1 LAKADRSRRAA
12 IRAWPAALA
21 LLVAGLLG
29 GLVCGLAAA
38 RASAPPPRLALLQAR
53 GRVHGL
59 APGASA
65 SSPMARATRAL
76 TRATLPAL
84 WLSPREIV
92 APAYGERVF
101 IASAAAL
108 ADLRRASSS
117 STPAS
122 RVVSALIVGA
132 LRGVAGEAI
141 SLAAGGHHALL
152 AARREMVE
160 GERVASA
167 GRPEAAVHAY
177 AAAWTAAFRALTQ
190 DVASR
195 AVTVPASDVSAA
207 AQTALG
213 SRKIR
218 LAGPRILAN
227 GPELRR
233 AGKPELFF
241 VGSEACP
248 FCAVERWGMIVAL
261 SQFGTFSDLHLMQS
275 DTQERP
281 AIRSFTFA
289 GSRYRSRYIA
299 FVPVEAFSNVH
310 KGFGYAPL
318 QRLTGQDRALVRRF
332 DPQTQVPLVDVAN
345 RFVKVDSTV
354 QPTLLAKMSWTGV
367 AQSLTRPRTI
377 AAQAVSGEAEVLTAE
392 VCAVTAGR
400 PHSVCSRPMVA
411 QYQAALPLLDGK
423 GGGCPTPPSPSTA
436 ERRRGQRPQAW
447 PARCIV

>member
-1 LAKADRSRRAA
+1 LASAARSRRAA
-12 IRAWPAALA
+12 IPAWPAALA
-21 LLVAGLLG
+21 LLIAGLLG
-29 GLVCGLAAA
+29 GLVGGVAAA

-59 APGASA
+59 GAGTSA
-65 SSPMARATRAL
+65 SSAVAGAAREL

-92 APAYGERVF
+92 APAYGQRVF

-108 ADLRRASSS
+108 NDLRHANSS

-132 LRGVAGEAI
+132 MRGVAGDAI
-141 SLAAGGHHALL
+141 SLAAGGDHGLRVARHA
-152 AARREMVE
+152 MVE
-160 GERVASA
+160 GGHAASA

-177 AAAWTAAFRALTQ
+177 AAAWTAAFRALTRY
-190 DVASR
+190 VASR

-213 SRKIR
+213 SRKIG

-233 AGKPELFF
+233 ADKPEVFF

-261 SQFGTFSDLHLMQS
+261 SQFGSFSDLHLMQS
-275 DTQERP
+275 DTLLRP

-318 QRLTGQDRALVRRF
+318 QRLTGPQQALVRRF
-332 DPQTQVPLVDVAN
+332 DPQTQVPFVDVAN
-345 RFVKVDSTV
+345 RYVNVDSTV

-367 AQSLTRPRTI
+367 AQSLTRPGSI

-392 VCAVTAGR
+392 VCAVTGGR
-400 PHSVCSRPMVA
+400 PQSVCSRPIVA

-423 GGGCPTPPSPSTA
+423 GGGCATSPPPSAA
-436 ERRRGQRPQAW
+436 ERRGGQRPQAW

>member
-1 LAKADRSRRAA
+1 M
-12 IRAWPAALA
+12 LA
-21 LLVAGLLG
+21 LVVAGLFG
-29 GLVCGLAAA
+29 GLACGAAAA
-38 RASAPPPRLALLQAR
+38 RAPAPPPRLALLEAR

-59 APGASA
+59 AAGASA
-65 SSPMARATRAL
+65 SSAMAGAAREL

-101 IASAAAL
+101 SAAAAAL

-122 RVVSALIVGA
+122 RMVSGLIVGA
-132 LRGVAGEAI
+132 TRGVAGEAI
-141 SLAAGGHHALL
+141 SLAGGGDHALL
-152 AARREMVE
+152 VARREMAE
-160 GERVASA
+160 GERAVAA
-167 GRPEAAVHAY
+167 RRPETAVHAY
-177 AAAWTAAFRALTQ
+177 AAAWNAAFRALTRY
-190 DVASR
+190 VASH
-195 AVTVPASDVSAA
+195 AVTVPSSDVSAA

-213 SRKIR
+213 SRKIG
-218 LAGPRILAN
+218 LAGPRILAS

-233 AGKPELFF
+233 AGKPELLF

-275 DTQERP
+275 DTQRRP
-281 AIRSFTFA
+281 TIRSFTFA
-289 GSRYRSRYIA
+289 GSHYRSRYIA
-299 FVPVEAFSNVH
+299 FVPVEAFSNIH

-318 QRLTGQDRALVRRF
+318 QRLSGQERGLVRRF
-332 DPQTQVPLVDVAN
+332 DPQTQVPFVDVAN

-354 QPTLLAKMSWTGV
+354 QPTLLAGMSWTGV
-367 AQSLTRPRTI
+367 AQSLTRPNSI

-392 VCAVTAGR
+392 ACSVTQGR
-400 PHSVCSRPMVA
+400 PRSVCSSAVVA
-411 QYQAALPLLDGK
+411 QYQTALPLLDGK
-423 GGGCPTPPSPSTA
+423 GGGCPTPAAPSAA
-436 ERRRGQRPQAW
+436 EHRRGQGPRAW